1 MKIFRY
7 IVISTAILLLLY
19 GLGLTAD
26 KSTKASAPVTPQAT
40 TPSKSLPTPAAPT
53 ITGISPTRASR
64 NGGTLITVTG
74 THFTGATVVM
84 FGGNKSNTPTVI
96 SDTEL
101 TVIAPPGNGTM
112 DVMVITPAGRSGPT
126 AAAKLTYGD

>member
-1 MKIFRY
+1 
-7 IVISTAILLLLY
+7 
-19 GLGLTAD
+19 
-26 KSTKASAPVTPQAT
+26 
-40 TPSKSLPTPAAPT
+40 
-53 ITGISPTRASR
+53 
-64 NGGTLITVTG
+64 
-74 THFTGATVVM
+74 
-84 FGGNKSNTPTVI
+84 VI